1 MNSQISNY
9 VGKRKLQQLLKS
21 KRSSGILLH
30 ITSLPGPYGI
40 GEIGKEA
47 RLFIDN
53 LADMGQQ
60 YWQILPTNNP
70 ETCNSPYDTNSA
82 FAQNPFLISLEGLII
97 DGLLKKE
104 DLDPI
109 PNFKTK
115 IIEYKKL
122 KDWKSSILSKAAANF
137 LNKAEN
143 LLLDKYNNFCSDNDF
158 WLNNYALFMVI
169 KEMQNNQKWSDWEEK
184 YKFLNLEALSKV
196 SEKYISEI
204 EEIKVLQF
212 LFHKQWE
219 ELKSYAAGKDIKI
232 IGDIPIYI
240 SFNSADV
247 WTNQSLFKL
256 DEECQMLFQ
265 SGCPPDH
272 FMASGQLWGHP
283 IYDWKKHEET
293 GFRWWSNRIRHLM
306 KYVDVIRVDHFNG
319 FAKYWEVSAGDSN
332 AVKGKWVKAKG
343 LELLEKVFK
352 ENHNLVL
359 IAEDLGEAAEDAKLI
374 RDKFDIPGMD
384 VLQYVFYNE
393 ELPNQFKKN
402 TVLYTGTHDNDTLN
416 GWYNTL
422 ANEISKSH
430 KNNISKF
437 LDLENKDLHWSMI
450 EYSLQS
456 KAMMVMIPVQD
467 LLGLGSESR
476 MNTPGTI
483 SDQNWSWRMEPDL
496 LKDLLINKMKLI
508 TKEAKR

>member
-1 MNSQISNY
+1 
-9 VGKRKLQQLLKS
+9 
-21 KRSSGILLH
+21 
-30 ITSLPGPYGI
+30 
-40 GEIGKEA
+40 
-47 RLFIDN
+47 
-53 LADMGQQ
+53 
-60 YWQILPTNNP
+60 
-70 ETCNSPYDTNSA
+70 
-82 FAQNPFLISLEGLII
+82 
-97 DGLLKKE
+97 
-104 DLDPI
+104 
-109 PNFKTK
+109 
-115 IIEYKKL
+115 
-122 KDWKSSILSKAAANF
+122 
-137 LNKAEN
+137 
-143 LLLDKYNNFCSDNDF
+143 
-158 WLNNYALFMVI
+158 
-169 KEMQNNQKWSDWEEK
+169 
-184 YKFLNLEALSKV
+184 
-196 SEKYISEI
+196 
-204 EEIKVLQF
+204 
-212 LFHKQWE
+212 
-219 ELKSYAAGKDIKI
+219 
-232 IGDIPIYI
+232 
-240 SFNSADV
+240 
-247 WTNQSLFKL
+247 
-256 DEECQMLFQ
+256 MLFQ

-283 IYDWKKHEET
+283 IYDWNKHEET

-319 FAKYWEVSAGDSN
+319 FAKYWEVPAGDSN

-430 KNNISKF
+430 KSNISKF

-467 LLGLGSESR
+467 LLGLGSEAR

-496 LKDLLINKMKLI
+496 IKDILINKMKLI